1 MRRGRGAGDEGKSRN
16 KPEHCSGCFHLL
28 SSHFTAKPRLA
39 ASPVSSPPSPESHG
53 SCTKQELGSCRSS
66 GFARRCKNVLHLQTT
81 PVDADSPESRTPS
94 TNLPSPP
101 QTPDPSRSG
110 SAAPAPPAG
119 GARLL
124 AAKGRAHRLSRRQPG
139 SAPAVPA
146 PRTAT
151 AAAAPPGGPGG
162 SGASAPPRE
171 ARGGGAE
178 GRGARPL
185 GYLLGQGHCAL
196 AAAPRLLPVLLARPA
211 RWVSA
216 GSGRRDAAIAH
227 HTHAHTRNCGRRRRC
242 RRRGCGSPVLCRSG
256 GSSAPSPQWSGRHVG
271 DGHVKGAAAAAA
283 PPLRH
288 TQQQPSSFLL
298 LLFPGALDS
307 LTENSGQETAADL
320 AAAPVNEIRH
330 HWRAGQEEKMW
341 ANGIGKERR
350 SCWGNCRLL
359 HLSLPTATGNL
370 PLPVLRWTLHVF
382 SSVKTKGSLCSV
394 GTADF
399 PERRNRESRE

>member
-227 HTHAHTRNCGRRRRC
+227 HTHAHTRTA
-242 RRRGCGSPVLCRSG
+242 G
-256 GSSAPSPQWSGRHVG
+256 G
-271 DGHVKGAAAAAA
+271 GAAAAAEA
-283 PPLRH
+283 AALPCSAGAAAAQLPPRNGAAVTWGTGTSKVLPLPPLRH